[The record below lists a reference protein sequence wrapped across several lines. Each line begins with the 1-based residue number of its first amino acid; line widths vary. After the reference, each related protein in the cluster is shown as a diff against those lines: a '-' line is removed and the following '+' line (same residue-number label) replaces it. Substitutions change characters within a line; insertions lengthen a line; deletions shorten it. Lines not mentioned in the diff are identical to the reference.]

1 MVKILPKFSEINPLL
16 NYRLVSV
23 VVEGIQEMKIMV
35 LLLVLL
41 VDGITIV
48 SYVINN
54 TTYDSCRVSNLK
66 FIGSHYYFCESGNPD
81 YDWSHIFYAIMIH
94 YGMVSS
100 VMIWKVLVVQLI
112 LQCLGFISH

>member
-1 MVKILPKFSEINPLL
+1 
-16 NYRLVSV
+16 
-23 VVEGIQEMKIMV
+23 MKIMV

-66 FIGSHYYFCESGNPD
+66 FIGSHYFFVSLGILTMTGL
-81 YDWSHIFYAIMIH
+81 IF
-94 YGMVSS
+94 ST
-100 VMIWKVLVVQLI
+100 L
-112 LQCLGFISH
+112 